1 VLIGRTYQPASSGL
15 TGFRADKTLRRGRHP
30 VASMSTSR
38 CATASGTDQ
47 MVMYSPGRAERFTMA
62 PSPSQPLN
70 EAVLFV
76 PKLRLAPGPPVA
88 YQ

>member
-1 VLIGRTYQPASSGL
+1 
-15 TGFRADKTLRRGRHP
+15 
-30 VASMSTSR
+30 
-38 CATASGTDQ
+38 